1 MATHYS
7 EGFHQDVVE
16 KKVLHFQCL
25 LCFWVQIKTLIYKTQ
40 THTDKANMATKFV
53 NANVATLYSKGFH
66 QEVAEKKQVSCSM
79 LIMLQKTTNK
89 QWQTDNLMMHNVYK
103 YSMQFCW
110 GEFFIYFFNRP

>member
-53 NANVATLYSKGFH
+53 NANVATLYFSSR
-66 QEVAEKKQVSCSM
+66 KKTSFM
-79 LIMLQKTTNK
+79 FNA
-89 QWQTDNLMMHNVYK
+89 HNA
-103 YSMQFCW
+103 S
-110 GEFFIYFFNRP
+110 ENH